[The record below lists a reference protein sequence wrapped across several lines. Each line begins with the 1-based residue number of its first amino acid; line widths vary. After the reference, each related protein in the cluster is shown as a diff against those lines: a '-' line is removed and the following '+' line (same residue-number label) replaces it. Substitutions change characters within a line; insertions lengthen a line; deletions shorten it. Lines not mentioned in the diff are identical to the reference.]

1 MRWLL
6 YAVSKSWEMQLNS
19 KANSSFPLFMWLLG
33 SSLLDISEIQMF
45 LLPHNYVFI
54 ASWHYFSCAAWALSS
69 HNDQTARGQT
79 NQPSHI
85 HQPTG
90 PPWSSTNPARG
101 GTKQPDYHL
110 NRGLPLLNM
119 DGSAGTV
126 GFEVIEKNP
135 TLLHPTRRHCPFIKC
150 LCSWIWLCKWGF
162 QTLGPIK

>member
-1 MRWLL
+1 M
-6 YAVSKSWEMQLNS
+6 SKGSEMQLNS
-19 KANSSFPLFMWLLG
+19 KANSSFPLFIFLG

-45 LLPHNYVFI
+45 FLPHNYVFI

-79 NQPSHI
+79 NQPNHI

-101 GTKQPDYHL
+101 STKQPDYHL
-110 NRGLPLLNM
+110 NRGMPQLNM
-119 DGSAGTV
+119 DGCAGTV

-135 TLLHPTRRHCPFIKC
+135 TLLHPTQRHFPLSNVCVRGY
-150 LCSWIWLCKWGF
+150 GF
-162 QTLGPIK
+162 GNEVSRL